1 MFTFQVIVELLNTT
15 ETSRSLIM
23 DGCVAAGYTG
33 RDQESVLEHIEELKK
48 LGVATPYKIPAL
60 YWISPNRL
68 TQQSE
73 IQVVGEQTSPEV
85 EFFLAADSDGSLYV
99 TIASDHTDR
108 ELEAVS
114 VSKSKQVC
122 DKVLGDTF
130 WLVDDVVNHWN
141 EIEIS
146 SKVYHQ
152 GKWIE
157 YQAGTLGKILHFT
170 DLLGRI
176 KKDDSSKKVPGL
188 LSGTLPIIGGETLY
202 ASSCEI
208 TMHDPILERSILKAY
223 DIVVVPDRS

>member
-1 MFTFQVIVELLNTT
+1 MFTLQVIVELQEAGKIT
-15 ETSRSLIM
+15 RSLLM

-33 RDQESVLEHIEELKK
+33 RDQASVHEHIEELKK
-48 LGVATPYKIPAL
+48 LGVATPYEIPAL

-68 TQQSE
+68 TQQPE
-73 IQVVGEQTSPEV
+73 IHVVGAETSPEV
-85 EFFLAADSDGSLYV
+85 EFFLAADSDGSHYV

-130 WLVDDVVNHWN
+130 WLVDDVIDHWN
-141 EIEIS
+141 QIEIS

-152 GKWIE
+152 GAWID
-157 YQAGTLGKILHFT
+157 YQAGTLGQILDYT
-170 DLLGRI
+170 ELLERI
-176 KKDDSSKKVPGL
+176 SKDDSSKTSPGL

-208 TMHDPILERSILKAY
+208 KMHDPVLKRSITKSY
-223 DIVVVPDRS
+223 DIVALPDRS

>member
-1 MFTFQVIVELLNTT
+1 MFTLQVIVELLGATKMSST
-15 ETSRSLIM
+15 LLM

-33 RDQESVLEHIEELKK
+33 RDQASVHEHIEELKK
-48 LGVATPYKIPAL
+48 LGVATPYEIPAF

-85 EFFLAADSDGSLYV
+85 EFFLAAESDGSLCV

-108 ELEAVS
+108 ELETVS

-130 WLVDDVVNHWN
+130 WFVDDVVNHWN
-141 EIEIS
+141 QIEIS

-152 GKWIE
+152 GKWVE
-157 YQAGTLGKILHFT
+157 YQAGTLGQILHYT
-170 DLLGRI
+170 DLLKRI
-176 KKDDSSKKVPGL
+176 KNDDSSKTAPAL

-202 ASSCEI
+202 ASTCEI
-208 TMHDPILERSILKAY
+208 SMHDPVLKRSIIKVY

>member
-1 MFTFQVIVELLNTT
+1 
-15 ETSRSLIM
+15 M

-33 RDQESVLEHIEELKK
+33 RDQASVHEHIEELKK
-48 LGVATPYKIPAL
+48 LGVATPYEIPAL

-68 TQQSE
+68 TQQSK

-85 EFFLAADSDGSLYV
+85 EFFMASDGDGSLYV

-130 WLVDDVVNHWN
+130 WLVDDVADHWN
-141 EIEIS
+141 QIAIS
-146 SKVYHQ
+146 SRVCHQ
-152 GKWIE
+152 GTWIQ
-157 YQAGTLGKILHFT
+157 YQAGTLGKILHYS
-170 DLLGRI
+170 DLLTQI
-176 KKDDSSKKVPGL
+176 KNDDPGKTAPGL

-202 ASSCEI
+202 ASACEI
-208 TMHDPILERSILKAY
+208 TMEDPVLKRSIVKSYNIDVL
-223 DIVVVPDRS
+223 PDRS

>member
-1 MFTFQVIVELLNTT
+1 MFTFQTAVELLNAPPV
-15 ETSRSLIM
+15 SRSLVM

-33 RDQESVLEHIEELKK
+33 RDQASVQEHIEELKK
-48 LGVATPYKIPAL
+48 LGVATPYEIPAL

-68 TQQSE
+68 TQQAE

-85 EFFLAADSDGSLYV
+85 EFFMAADSNGSLYV

-130 WLVDDVVNHWN
+130 WLVDEVAKHWN
-141 EIEIS
+141 QIEIS
-146 SKVYHQ
+146 SRVFYEGQ
-152 GKWIE
+152 WLE
-157 YQAGTLGKILHFT
+157 YQHGTLGNILHYS
-170 DLLGRI
+170 DLLQRL
-176 KKDDSSKKVPGL
+176 KNDDPGKTAPGL

-202 ASSCEI
+202 ASACRI
-208 TMHDPILERSILKAY
+208 TMRDPVLERSIVKAY
-223 DIVVVPDRS
+223 EIVSVPDRS

>member
-1 MFTFQVIVELLNTT
+1 MFTFQVAVEMLNSPLI
-15 ETSRSLIM
+15 SRSLVM

-33 RDQESVLEHIEELKK
+33 RDQASVHEHIEELKK
-48 LGVATPYKIPAL
+48 IGVATPYEIPAL

-85 EFFLAADSDGSLYV
+85 EFFLAADADGSLYA

-114 VSKSKQVC
+114 VSKAKQIC

-130 WLVDDVVNHWN
+130 WLVDDVANHWN
-141 EIEIS
+141 QIEIS
-146 SKVYHQ
+146 SRVYHDEE
-152 GKWIE
+152 WIE
-157 YQAGTLGKILHFT
+157 YQAGTLGKILDYT
-170 DLLGRI
+170 DLLKRI
-176 KKDDSSKKVPGL
+176 KKDNPEKTAPGL

-208 TMHDPILERSILKAY
+208 SMHDPVLKRSIEKTY

>member
-1 MFTFQVIVELLNTT
+1 MFTYQVIVELLNAPSN
-15 ETSRSLIM
+15 SRSLVI

-33 RDQESVLEHIEELKK
+33 RDQVSVHEHIEELKK

-68 TQQSE
+68 TQKSE

-85 EFFLAADSDGSLYV
+85 EFFIAADSDGSFYV

-114 VSKSKQVC
+114 VSKSKQIC
-122 DKVLGDTF
+122 DKVLGDRF
-130 WLVDDVVNHWN
+130 WLVDDVANHWN
-141 EIEIS
+141 QIKIS
-146 SKVYHQ
+146 SRVRHR

-157 YQAGTLGKILHFT
+157 YQAGTLEKILHYT
-170 DLLGRI
+170 DLLKLI
-176 KKDDSSKKVPGL
+176 KNDDPGKTFPGL

-202 ASSCEI
+202 ASACEI
-208 TMHDPILERSILKAY
+208 TMQDPVLKRSLVKTY
-223 DIVVVPDRS
+223 DIVVMPDRS